1 MGKSKDLALV
11 IRIAGK
17 LDKSLNA
24 SLTGANSQ
32 IGKFGKTISKI
43 GKVGMVG
50 MAAGFAATAK
60 TIVSCT
66 KEAKAFEEQ
75 MSDVAKYVNGL
86 TDANG
91 KISNQLALNK
101 DGTKML
107 TTYKENYE
115 AMSDAI
121 LELSTRIPMTAE
133 DLTRLAAAAGQ
144 SGKAFEDII
153 KYNKDGSV
161 GGFLKDVAMMGTAMD
176 ISADLAG
183 DYAAKWEHTFN
194 MNHEQVMELSD
205 QINYLGNNTATTAAE
220 IAEVVNATGSLGQVG
235 GIKDV
240 GATAALADAML
251 AMGINAERAS
261 TTIKRMYLN
270 LNKGSAASKKQ
281 KDTWNELGMSAEG
294 VASSMQKDGIKTII
308 SVFEAINQ
316 LPDEKRL
323 STLDVLFGSWA
334 VEGAAKNASNMQPY
348 IDALEMVSDASKYSG
363 SMEKEFIVKAST
375 ASSLEMMRNNA
386 WKRVMINV
394 GKEFL
399 PANKIIS
406 KSIIDALDIVNDN
419 LPELAEIASSAAELA
434 SRGILK
440 LAHAFEDAI
449 PTVQNAIN
457 YFSDNAPAVI
467 AKGIGTVGIFSAMSA
482 VPHAVPGIKSAGQ
495 NIKKYG
501 SDKISGIQKKT
512 KTFGADYKSLG
523 ALGMLQKSKAG
534 KWGQGVGEAVKG
546 VGNTAIGTKL
556 FAGGKLATSNAKSTL
571 SYFVGSMVSKM
582 PAIGML
588 GSGML
593 GAKLAGMK
601 GAIGGAGS
609 KVMGAA
615 GGKIMGAAGAAGAFG
630 KSVVGVGK
638 AAVGPAWGL
647 AGKGLTALLATTT
660 PLIAGISGVVAVI
673 SILGDN
679 LDNIRNL
686 IRDVF
691 GETGVSVFN
700 MFVGR
705 ISVLYTKYIKNL
717 FEDNGLIKALEPLRE
732 FFSGNDIALGAFD
745 GVAGILQ
752 TLMNVIKQIAD
763 FGITYV
769 KPIISNVFSF
779 ITGTVVPGILNI
791 VTNSAPIISSIIS
804 TIGSVIMNIMTT
816 IAQAIQF
823 VLPYIGNIITGLM
836 NIGSVVIPAILN
848 AVLYFSTQVGAV
860 FENVKGIFSGLI
872 DFITGVFTGNWT
884 LALEGIKT
892 IFSNA
897 FSALET
903 LLKAPINAIIS
914 LINGVIQRIN
924 GMGLDI
930 PDWVPVIG
938 GNKYTVNLPEIPLL
952 AKGGFTAGPSIAG
965 EAGTEAVISFDKAYR
980 SNNINTWM
988 QAGKMLGIKNALRP
1002 LGNAP
1007 SSGQYVFSPNINIT
1021 GNADSGISD
1030 SIVKEL
1036 RSLFE
1041 VWLAEIEKRNRRI
1054 AY

>member
-1 MGKSKDLALV
+1 MGKNKDLALT

-24 SLTGANSQ
+24 TLTGANSQ
-32 IGKFGKTISKI
+32 LGKFSKTISKI

-60 TIVSCT
+60 TIISCT

-91 KISNQLALNK
+91 KISNQLAMNK

-153 KYNKDGSV
+153 KYNKDGSI
-161 GGFLKDVAMMGTAMD
+161 GGFLKDAAMMGTAMD

-220 IAEVVNATGSLGQVG
+220 IAEVVNTTGSLGQVG
-235 GIKDV
+235 GIKNV

-251 AMGINAERAS
+251 AMGINAEKAG

-334 VEGAAKNASNMQPY
+334 VEGAAKNASNMKPY
-348 IDALEMVSDASKYSG
+348 IEALEMVSDPNKYSG
-363 SMEKEFIVKAST
+363 SMEKELIVKAST
-375 ASSLEMMRNNA
+375 SSSLEMMRNNA
-386 WKRVMINV
+386 FKRIMINA

-406 KSIIDALDIVNDN
+406 QSIIDALDIVNDN
-419 LPELAEIASSAAELA
+419 LPELAEIASSSAELA
-434 SRGILK
+434 SKGILK
-440 LAHAFEDAI
+440 LAHAFENAI

-457 YFSDNAPAVI
+457 YFADNAPAVI
-467 AKGIGTVGIFSAMSA
+467 AKGIGTFGLFTAMSSI
-482 VPHAVPGIKSAGQ
+482 PYAVPGMRSAGK
-495 NIKKYG
+495 NMKKYG
-501 SDKISGIQKKT
+501 MGMYNGAKK
-512 KTFGADYKSLG
+512 G
-523 ALGMLQKSKAG
+523 ALSLKSDYLTIGIGGMLQKSKIG
-534 KWGQGVGEAVKG
+534 KWGIGVGEAAKG
-546 VGNTAIGTKL
+546 VGNTVIGSKMLARGKMAAADSKAL
-556 FAGGKLATSNAKSTL
+556 FAYMASKMPTMGTLGSGLLGGKLAGAKG
-571 SYFVGSMVSKM
+571 FIGGVGSK
-582 PAIGML
+582 AI
-588 GSGML
+588 
-593 GAKLAGMK
+593 
-601 GAIGGAGS
+601 
-609 KVMGAA
+609 
-615 GGKIMGAAGAAGAFG
+615 GAAGAAGTFG
-630 KSVVGVGK
+630 KSIFGVGK

-660 PLIAGISGVVAVI
+660 PLIAGISGVVAII
-673 SILGDN
+673 SLLGDN

-686 IRDVF
+686 IGSVF
-691 GETGVSVFN
+691 GETGVSVFD

-717 FEDNGLIKALEPLRE
+717 FEDNGVIKALEPLRE
-732 FFSGNDIALGAFD
+732 FFSGNDLALGAFD
-745 GVAGILQ
+745 GAVGILQ
-752 TLMNVIKQIAD
+752 TIMDVVKQIGN

-769 KPIISNVFSF
+769 KPIISNIFSF
-779 ITGTVVPGILNI
+779 LGGVVIPGLVNMFI
-791 VTNSAPIISSIIS
+791 NSAPIISNIIQVLGTLIMGIMS
-804 TIGSVIMNIMTT
+804 TIG
-816 IAQAIQF
+816 QAIQF
-823 VLPYIGNIITGLM
+823 VLPYIGNIISGLL
-836 NIGSVVIPAILN
+836 NIGNVVVPAILS
-848 AVLYFSTQVGAV
+848 AILYFSTEVGNI
-860 FENVKGIFSGLI
+860 FENVKGIFGGLI
-872 DFITGVFTGNWT
+872 DFVTGVFSGNWE
-884 LALEGIKT
+884 LALEGVKT

-924 GMGLDI
+924 GMGIDI
-930 PDWVPVIG
+930 PDWVPILG
-938 GNKYTVNLPEIPLL
+938 GNKYTVNLPEIPML
-952 AKGGFTAGPSIAG
+952 AKGGFTGGPSIAG
-965 EAGTEAVISFDKAYR
+965 EAGTEAVISFDRAYR
-980 SNNINTWM
+980 SNNINTWL
-988 QAGKMLGIKNALRP
+988 QAGRMLGIKNALKP
-1002 LGNAP
+1002 LGSAP
-1007 SSGQYVFSPNINIT
+1007 TSGQYVFSPNITVN
-1021 GNADSGISD
+1021 GNADRDSID
-1030 SIVKEL
+1030 SIVKEI
-1036 RSLFE
+1036 RALFE
-1041 VWLAEIEKRNRRI
+1041 IWLAEIEKRNRRI